1 MAQQLLCEGAC
12 NPTNAAVVEAIKQA
26 RIGKVDGR
34 ALSGHVLDRVR
45 TLRHTAHRWVRSDH
59 ELRSYAQMHACTVCG
74 TERVYGRTDTR
85 W

>member
-12 NPTNAAVVEAIKQA
+12 NPTNAAVVQAIQQA

-45 TLRHTAHRWVRSDH
+45 ELRHTPHRWVRSDH
-59 ELRSYAQMHACTVCG
+59 ELLSYAQIHACTVCG

>member
-45 TLRHTAHRWVRSDH
+45 PLRHTAHRWVRSDH
-59 ELRSYAQMHACTVCG
+59 ELRSYAQIHACTVCG
-74 TERVYGRTDTR
+74 TERVSGRTDTR